1 MSYDTFLLSNLRS
14 VLQLT
19 ELHSTVQSIYSEA
32 VTLHWYQNQS
42 KLLTRLLA

>member
-14 VLQLT
+14 TLQLT
-19 ELHSTVQSIYSEA
+19 ELHSTLQTIYLEA
-32 VTLHWYQNQS
+32 VTLHWYQNQC